1 MQLAS
6 RIWFCWKW
14 LAWGKDALGAVQHL
28 LAFVGLSQGI
38 AFDSSDDD
46 DCKPRRVKSC
56 RLKRPSVF
64 KTWSCQ
70 VMLGPSP
77 PCWAVVQD
85 GWGSRRQRSCQ
96 AGLQAPWG
104 MDAWTIG
111 HNSISTTMLLK
122 RRATLPCGRTS
133 AKGRAPLKTIWKRRT
148 PRAQTSIFGVT
159 WSDGFSL
166 FLGRPLKITKYSPW
180 LRSRRPSRWRPWV
193 QTGSYCEKIWKIP
206 WWRIDG
212 EKTLEDSMD
221 RTWRPGETSIH
232 LRAHVI
238 PSAADEVPH
247 LCIGE
252 KTFLQDLTF
261 SLLRQNWRFL
271 PHSLGRQATRTPC
284 QSQWS

>member
-104 MDAWTIG
+104 EVWMQQPG
-111 HNSISTTMLLK
+111 HHSISTTILLK
-122 RRATLPCGRTS
+122 KACQAAMWSHLSEGKSAFEDDLKEKNAKSPNVNLRSHLVIGKDRAGTS
-133 AKGRAPLKTIWKRRT
+133 RNQRVLHLG
-148 PRAQTSIFGVT
+148 
-159 WSDGFSL
+159 
-166 FLGRPLKITKYSPW
+166 GRPLKITKYSPW
-180 LRSRRPSRWRPWV
+180 LRSRRPNRWRPWV
-193 QTGSYCEKIWKIP
+193 QYRFFTRFSCLWDTFCLRKIWKTQ

-221 RTWRPGETSIH
+221 TTWPPG
-232 LRAHVI
+232 
-238 PSAADEVPH
+238 
-247 LCIGE
+247 
-252 KTFLQDLTF
+252 
-261 SLLRQNWRFL
+261 
-271 PHSLGRQATRTPC
+271 
-284 QSQWS
+284 

>member
-6 RIWFCWKW
+6 RIWFCWQW

-28 LAFVGLSQGI
+28 LAFVGLSQDI
-38 AFDSSDDD
+38 AFNSSEGD
-46 DCKPRRVKSC
+46 DCSEYKPKQVKCC

-70 VMLGPSP
+70 VMLDPSP

-104 MDAWTIG
+104 EVWMQQPG
-111 HNSISTTMLLK
+111 HHSISQTILLK
-122 RRATLPCGRTS
+122 KACQAAMWSHLSEGKSAFEDDLKEKNAESPNVNLRSHLARWKDRAGTS
-133 AKGRAPLKTIWKRRT
+133 RNQRVLHFW
-148 PRAQTSIFGVT
+148 
-159 WSDGFSL
+159 
-166 FLGRPLKITKYSPW
+166 GRPLKITKYSPW
-180 LRSRRPSRWRPWV
+180 LRSRRPNRWRPWV

-247 LCIGE
+247 LCVLE
-252 KTFLQDLTF
+252 KKTFLQDVAF
-261 SLLRQNWRFL
+261 S
-271 PHSLGRQATRTPC
+271 
-284 QSQWS
+284 

>member
-104 MDAWTIG
+104 EVWMQQPG
-111 HNSISTTMLLK
+111 HHSISTTMLLK
-122 RRATLPCGRTS
+122 KGVPGCHVVAPRRREERLWRRSEREERREPKRQSSESPGQMDSLCSWAGL
-133 AKGRAPLKTIWKRRT
+133 WK
-148 PRAQTSIFGVT
+148 
-159 WSDGFSL
+159 
-166 FLGRPLKITKYSPW
+166 
-180 LRSRRPSRWRPWV
+180 
-193 QTGSYCEKIWKIP
+193 
-206 WWRIDG
+206 
-212 EKTLEDSMD
+212 
-221 RTWRPGETSIH
+221 
-232 LRAHVI
+232 
-238 PSAADEVPH
+238 
-247 LCIGE
+247 
-252 KTFLQDLTF
+252 
-261 SLLRQNWRFL
+261 
-271 PHSLGRQATRTPC
+271 
-284 QSQWS
+284 

>member
-104 MDAWTIG
+104 EVWMQQPG
-111 HNSISTTMLLK
+111 HHSISTTILLK
-122 RRATLPCGRTS
+122 KKACQAAMWSHLSEGKSAFEDDLKEKNAESPNVNLRSHLVRWILFVLGQASENNKIFTLIEVSPSQSLTS
-133 AKGRAPLKTIWKRRT
+133 LGAIQVLHKIFLSVRLFLFEKNLEDPMMENWRWENSWRLNGHDLTTWQDQRT
-148 PRAQTSIFGVT
+148 PQG
-159 WSDGFSL
+159 
-166 FLGRPLKITKYSPW
+166 
-180 LRSRRPSRWRPWV
+180 SRNPECRWW
-193 QTGSYCEKIWKIP
+193 
-206 WWRIDG
+206 
-212 EKTLEDSMD
+212 
-221 RTWRPGETSIH
+221 
-232 LRAHVI
+232 
-238 PSAADEVPH
+238 SAAPVYWRKNVSARFDV
-247 LCIGE
+247 
-252 KTFLQDLTF
+252 FLVATKLTVF
-261 SLLRQNWRFL
+261 
-271 PHSLGRQATRTPC
+271 TT
-284 QSQWS
+284 

>member
-104 MDAWTIG
+104 EVWMQQPG
-111 HNSISTTMLLK
+111 HHSISTTILLK
-122 RRATLPCGRTS
+122 KACQAAMWSHLSEGKSAFEDDLKEKNAESPNVNLRSHLVRWILFVLGQASENNKIFTLIEVSPSQSLTS
-133 AKGRAPLKTIWKRRT
+133 LGAIQVLHKIFLSVRHFLFEKNLEDPMMENWRWENSWRLNGHDLTTWLDQRT
-148 PRAQTSIFGVT
+148 PQGSCNPVC
-159 WSDGFSL
+159 
-166 FLGRPLKITKYSPW
+166 
-180 LRSRRPSRWRPWV
+180 RWW
-193 QTGSYCEKIWKIP
+193 
-206 WWRIDG
+206 
-212 EKTLEDSMD
+212 
-221 RTWRPGETSIH
+221 
-232 LRAHVI
+232 
-238 PSAADEVPH
+238 SAAPV
-247 LCIGE
+247 CIGE
-252 KTFLQDLTF
+252 KNVSARRGVFLVET
-261 SLLRQNWRFL
+261 RFPL
-271 PHSLGRQATRTPC
+271 FTT
-284 QSQWS
+284 